1 MFLLLTIAFALSVSG
16 LTLTPSIA
24 SANDQRPF
32 WAERSSFTSDNELYA
47 IGVAT
52 NAPSVEAGRQA
63 AFEHGLDEIRN
74 YGQIDTLNN
83 LQVHTQM
90 TFEEPQSDGR
100 VSVWR
105 LLRVSMGDLRVVKNS
120 QATQV
125 RQETRST
132 FEVPRVN
139 STDAPRVPAVT
150 KVQAPKTP
158 EAPKVAAA
166 NTRQTVTTQEVNLPA
181 IPLRYP
187 QVINGWT
194 QDRHGRI
201 GVAWQDRQEWYVPVL
216 KASDLAYA
224 RSLLNPR

>member
-1 MFLLLTIAFALSVSG
+1 MRVFLLVLIALTA
-16 LTLTPSIA
+16 LTPSIA

-32 WAERSSFTSDNELYA
+32 WTEQASFAFDNELYA
-47 IGVAT
+47 IGVAS
-52 NAPSVEAGRQA
+52 NAASVEAGRQA
-63 AFEHGLDEIRN
+63 AFINGMEEIRN
-74 YGQIDTLNN
+74 YGQVANLNG
-83 LQVHTQM
+83 LLIETQM
-90 TFEEPQSDGR
+90 TFEEPQGDGR

-105 LLRVSMGDLRVVKNS
+105 LLRVSMEQLRAVKGELRVVKNS

-150 KVQAPKTP
+150 KLQAPKTP

-166 NTRQTVTTQEVNLPA
+166 ITRQTVTTLPT

-187 QVINGWT
+187 QVITGWT
-194 QDRHGRI
+194 QDTHGTI
-201 GVAWQDRQEWYVPVL
+201 GVQSHERPDWYVPVL
-216 KASDLAYA
+216 KASDLSYA
-224 RSLLNPR
+224 TR

>member
-1 MFLLLTIAFALSVSG
+1 MRVFLLVLVALTA
-16 LTLTPSIA
+16 LTPSIA

-32 WAERSSFTSDNELYA
+32 WTEQAAFTFDNELYA
-47 IGVAT
+47 IGVAS
-52 NAPSVEAGRQA
+52 NAASVEAGRQA
-63 AFEHGLDEIRN
+63 AFINGMEEIRN
-74 YGQIDTLNN
+74 YGQVSNLNG
-83 LQVHTQM
+83 LLIQTQM

-132 FEVPRVN
+132 LEVPRVN
-139 STDAPRVPAVT
+139 SNDAPRVPAVA
-150 KVQAPKTP
+150 KLQAPKTP
-158 EAPKVAAA
+158 AAI
-166 NTRQTVTTQEVNLPA
+166 TRQTVTTLPT

-187 QVINGWT
+187 QVITSWT

-201 GVAWQDRQEWYVPVL
+201 GVQSHERPDWYVPVL
-216 KASDLAYA
+216 KASDITYA
-224 RSLLNPR
+224 R